1 MAERTDRDEM
11 VSRYKNINNI
21 YRQLL
26 VKAEQRCVQLQK
38 DYIKIKT
45 EYEV

>member
-1 MAERTDRDEM
+1 M
-11 VSRYKNINNI
+11 VSRYKNRDYIYI

-26 VKAEQRCVQLQK
+26 VKAEQRCMQLQK